1 MKLPVS
7 EFKDRINS
15 IERSSPSDDRKNFK
29 FQDPIVGAMMVNFTF
44 EYHRWYHPNQPDSL
58 DQMDFLKWKK
68 TYAKKSY
75 GEFQSWYST

>member
-15 IERSSPSDDRKNFK
+15 IERSSPSQQDDRKNFK

-44 EYHRWYHPNQPDSL
+44 EYHR
-58 DQMDFLKWKK
+58 
-68 TYAKKSY
+68 
-75 GEFQSWYST
+75 